1 MLRRSKYADSEAW
14 KRATHV
20 PKPKKKKE
28 NKNVKYDSLGNKR
41 GKIYVDRQNLS
52 NMPTKRKLIVKPE
65 KGTKVL
71 NENGLKERVENEFA
85 ANWFSKYI
93 LHKQN

>member
-1 MLRRSKYADSEAW
+1 MLRRLKYADTETW
-14 KRATHV
+14 KRATYV
-20 PKPKKKKE
+20 PKPKKRKE
-28 NKNVKYDSLGNKR
+28 DKNVKYDGLGNKR

-52 NMPTKRKLIVKPE
+52 NMPSKRKLIAKPE

-85 ANWFSKYI
+85 AK
-93 LHKQN
+93 